1 MYSQPYGAGAGYQPP
16 PSYAPPAT
24 YGGARQDDDR
34 FGGKASKDSV
44 LAVSR

>member
-34 FGGKASKDSV
+34 FGGKASKDPV